1 MSFQQKLVSGN
12 FMVLAEADPPKGVD
26 ISGLITHARRLKDRI
41 DAVVVPDMDNG
52 VMRLSAL
59 AAAVILQQQ
68 GLETLIHVY
77 GRDRNRMA
85 LQADL
90 LGAHVLGI
98 RNLIVVRGE
107 AMANGDH
114 RDAALVDDLD
124 ELGLLR
130 AAQSLQEGID
140 LSGFAL
146 KGSPT
151 FTVGCTLAPW
161 SDEPGLER
169 ELAAAAQK
177 IAVGAPIR
185 HHTGGFR
192 PGTLRPAPGQGQAL
206 GRAPVRDRVRAEI
219 GRNRSLHCH
228 QRTRRR
234 HVRENHSPDPSGTG
248 SGNGMS
254 PDRRRDDFGAEGTHP
269 GRQNRH
275 HGLGKPPA
283 RHPRLCGILNACP
296 PPGKQRAVL
305 RKEARSGGRP
315 NAPRRSL
322 PW

>member
-1 MSFQQKLVSGN
+1 MSFQQKLASGN

-177 IAVGAPIR
+177 IAVGARFVITPAVFDLEHFDRLLDKAKPLGVPLFATVFVLKSVGIAR
-185 HHTGGFR
+185 YIAINE
-192 PGTLRPAPGQGQAL
+192 PGA
-206 GRAPVRDRVRAEI
+206 
-219 GRNRSLHCH
+219 
-228 QRTRRR
+228 
-234 HVRENHSPDPSGTG
+234 
-248 SGNGMS
+248 GMS
-254 PDRRRDDFGAEGTHP
+254 EKTIRRIRQAPDRETECLRIAGETISALK
-269 GRQNRH
+269 GRIQGVKIVTMGWENR
-275 HGLGKPPA
+275 LPA
-283 RHPRLCGILNACP
+283 ILDYA
-296 PPGKQRAVL
+296 GF
-305 RKEARSGGRP
+305 
-315 NAPRRSL
+315 
-322 PW
+322 